1 MVQKNLQQAE
11 HQKYSK
17 EIELILLEVIKS
29 GLNGY
34 LKFKNPVIKETT
46 LAIMRN
52 LKEFKRLSTNYQP
65 LKLDEKTMK

>member
-17 EIELILLEVIKS
+17 EIELILLEIIQS
-29 GLNGY
+29 GLKGY
-34 LKFKNPVIKETT
+34 AKTKNPEIKRLTVE
-46 LAIMRN
+46 IMRN

-65 LKLDEKTMK
+65 LS